1 MRPTRPL
8 VRLAALLLAALF
20 ASTAP
25 RAALAQ
31 ATGSVHGRA
40 YAAADRAP
48 IAYALIRL
56 SDVGVA
62 GAGRTALSDQQGA
75 FAFAAVAP
83 GTYRLSLERIG
94 YATEVSEPFT
104 VGPGENV
111 ERVLA
116 SRPSAIALAPL
127 VATPECRTARDLD
140 RNPRLA
146 ALWREARK
154 AIETTRAFQDGYAYA
169 YEQRLYWSTNA
180 PDAPLDSSVS
190 RVVNDPRVPWE
201 NRDRTQYSWGWGGGW
216 GWANRMDLHLEVPDG
231 REILDPAFLTTHCLE
246 GASAQTDEVFELGF
260 RPVRS
265 QRRQIDIRGVMRVDR
280 RTLQVKEI
288 ELEYMHDRSA
298 FLEATIVYQ
307 DVRLPGGVVRLP
319 AGMTFAGRPQRE
331 VLRSPV
337 SGQVQFV
344 NYSGLMKVD
353 PAAIRRR

>member
-1 MRPTRPL
+1 M
-8 VRLAALLLAALF
+8 
-20 ASTAP
+20 
-25 RAALAQ
+25 
-31 ATGSVHGRA
+31 GEVHGHA

-56 SDVGVA
+56 SNVGVA
-62 GAGRTALSDQQGA
+62 GAGRTALSDREGA

-94 YATEVSEPFT
+94 YATEVTEPFT
-104 VGPGENV
+104 VAAGERV

-116 SRPSAIALAPL
+116 SRPNAIALAPL
-127 VATPECRTARDLD
+127 VASPECRTARDLD

-154 AIETTRAFQDGYAYA
+154 AIETARAFQDAYAYT

-180 PDAPLDSSVS
+180 TPDARVDSSVS
-190 RVVNDPRVPWE
+190 RVANDPRLPWE
-201 NRDRTQYSWGWGGGW
+201 NRDRSEYTWGWGGGW
-216 GWANRMDLHLEVPDG
+216 GWADRLDLHLEVPDG

-246 GASAQTDEVFELGF
+246 GGAAQTDEGFELGF
-260 RPVRS
+260 RPVRP
-265 QRRQIDIRGVMRVDR
+265 RRGRIDIRGVMRVDR

-288 ELEYMHDRSA
+288 ELEYLRERSS

-307 DVRLPGGVVRLP
+307 DVRLPGGTVRLP
-319 AGMTFAGRPQRE
+319 AGMTFAGRPLRE
-331 VLRSPV
+331 VLRYPV

-344 NYSGLMKVD
+344 NYSGLTKVD